1 MMMLPKETQD
11 GIHITGMQPCLKYQ
25 EFYVQFLVS
34 SFVEFV
40 PNLFKIAGVHSFL
53 SSRINQ
59 DPIEKFFGMQ
69 RQAGR
74 AHQNPTVAEF
84 IKNTETFR
92 VISSIWIDDI
102 VGNCRGRKS
111 NDTNLHA
118 AMQPLKKRKRRHNS
132 N

>member
-1 MMMLPKETQD
+1 MKLR
-11 GIHITGMQPCLKYQ
+11 L
-25 EFYVQFLVS
+25 FLVS

-40 PNLFKIAGVHSFL
+40 PSLFKIAGVHSFL
-53 SSRINQ
+53 SARINQ

-92 VISSIWIDDI
+92 VISSIWLDDI
-102 VGNCRGRKS
+102 IGNCRGRKS
-111 NDTNLHA
+111 NDTDLHA
-118 AMQPLKKRKRRHNS
+118 AMQPLNKRKQRHNS
-132 N
+132 K

>member
-1 MMMLPKETQD
+1 M
-11 GIHITGMQPCLKYQ
+11 
-25 EFYVQFLVS
+25 
-34 SFVEFV
+34 EFV
-40 PNLFKIAGVHSFL
+40 PSLFKIAGVHSFL
-53 SSRINQ
+53 SAWINQ
-59 DPIEKFFGMQ
+59 DPIEKFFSMQ

-111 NDTNLHA
+111 NDTALHA
-118 AMQPLKKRKRRHNS
+118 AMHPLKRKR
-132 N
+132 